1 MLFLT
6 LVTVI
11 TVITV
16 IGGGETPLRVM
27 FVGNSFTF
35 VNELPQQL
43 QNVARSLGKTVITN
57 SSTHGTV
64 SMLLTVYGSTLLP
77 ADVQGE
83 RTAV

>member
-1 MLFLT
+1 MLLST
-6 LVTVI
+6 LAAVTA
-11 TVITV
+11 V

-43 QNVARSLGKTVITN
+43 QNVARSLGKAVITN

-64 SMLLTVYGSTLLP
+64 INVTNCIWEYTYSG
-77 ADVQGE
+77 
-83 RTAV
+83 